1 MTKNEELAK
10 WSSAY
15 QLPQY
20 VAAHPSQLAVV
31 QSSIPVRASVFEAY
45 VGAVFSESG
54 IDLVSHWVKLLIRR
68 VLEID
73 DIAQRT
79 PRSEL
84 SPLARIAD
92 PDAGSDDMNERI
104 LVRLDAMSI
113 AESNSTGVGGG
124 TGGYNYAMNQFST
137 RSIGPSSHDGSFNTP
152 ATTTSSFLS
161 AANAQPIAVATGRRK
176 EIRDYEPGHYS
187 PSQLPF
193 APNSQYAPD
202 TRHNVPSYTHQNSG
216 QSPQLPSGDESNR
229 SSSSST
235 VRPPART
242 PQDSPSSSKATVS
255 PSVSSPSEPGHYS
268 PNFPGHHSPSHLPFA
283 PNSQY
288 APDTR
293 HNVPSYTHQNS
304 GQSPQ
309 LPSGD
314 RSNRSSS
321 SNTVRPP
328 ARTPRDYPSSSNAT
342 VSPSVTSPSVTS
354 PSVTNSSSSGQ
365 SDFSTSSTRSVAGG
379 YLALFNQM
387 ATQKKEKV
395 EWKISSS
402 GPPHKPKF
410 DAQVFGKCFVIFYL
424 HMH

>member
-54 IDLVSHWVKLLIRR
+54 LDLVSHWVKLLVRR
-68 VLEID
+68 VLELD
-73 DIAQRT
+73 DNAQRT

-84 SPLARIAD
+84 SPLAKIVD
-92 PDAGSDDMNERI
+92 PDVGTDDMNERI

-124 TGGYNYAMNQFST
+124 TGGYNPAMNQFRT
-137 RSIGPSSHDGSFNTP
+137 QSITSSSNASSFASP
-152 ATTTSSFLS
+152 ATTTSSFLN
-161 AANAQPIAVATGRRK
+161 AANAQPIAVATGRRN
-176 EIRDYEPGHYS
+176 EIRYYGPGRYSPNVPGHHS
-187 PSQLPF
+187 PSQPPF

-202 TRHNVPSYTHQNSG
+202 TKPDVHSYAHQKSG
-216 QSPQLPSGDESNR
+216 QSPQFPSGDGSNR
-229 SSSSST
+229 SSSSNT
-235 VRPPART
+235 VRPLART

-255 PSVSSPSEPGHYS
+255 SSVSSP
-268 PNFPGHHSPSHLPFA
+268 A
-283 PNSQY
+283 
-288 APDTR
+288 
-293 HNVPSYTHQNS
+293 V
-304 GQSPQ
+304 
-309 LPSGD
+309 
-314 RSNRSSS
+314 SS
-321 SNTVRPP
+321 T
-328 ARTPRDYPSSSNAT
+328 
-342 VSPSVTSPSVTS
+342 SVTSS
-354 PSVTNSSSSGQ
+354 NSSGSTHSGQ

-410 DAQVFGKCFVIFYL
+410 DAQVFGMCFVIFDL